1 MLTTTIHRL
10 DLVFQYTERTALK
23 ECRPVC
29 HSNQE
34 DPASDQLIPL
44 GKYVKRVITSGSK
57 WMTDTWLLDK
67 HFAMF
72 VKYCPEVTSVSISQF
87 VCGGSLYYNL
97 KLMIKCKLHRIDRN
111 TEDQK
116 FELIITI
123 TGFTFDSGYHIQD
136 FMFIYNACPNLTKLD
151 LFTNMNDNAR
161 QMAGSK
167 KVVSLTLKIE
177 TRHMGDG
184 EQIYTM
190 IDECL
195 NIASCN
201 SIKWTLTGSTVLTI
215 GLCKLRFDDF
225 TSSKVPNFHEIVQEL
240 TLCGYKLKNTHGHVY
255 DSIQILHIE
264 NPMVCLDF
272 FHRLAISFLNLKEL
286 YLHKLKIDKLIDLGD
301 LYLQKLSFTADSLFH
316 LSEVPVTQFVCI
328 EIYDIL
334 FTNQDMMM
342 KALPSE
348 NLQKTNDTVV

>member
-1 MLTTTIHRL
+1 MSLIAVVTQHMEMRLFVICCLKALQHLMLTTTIHRL

-97 KLMIKCKLHRIDRN
+97 KLMIKS
-111 TEDQK
+111 
-116 FELIITI
+116 
-123 TGFTFDSGYHIQD
+123 GFTFDSGYHIQD

-161 QMAGSK
+161 QMAGS
-167 KVVSLTLKIE
+167 VICPSL
-177 TRHMGDG
+177 
-184 EQIYTM
+184 
-190 IDECL
+190 
-195 NIASCN
+195 
-201 SIKWTLTGSTVLTI
+201 
-215 GLCKLRFDDF
+215 KL
-225 TSSKVPNFHEIVQEL
+225 
-240 TLCGYKLKNTHGHVY
+240 
-255 DSIQILHIE
+255 
-264 NPMVCLDF
+264 
-272 FHRLAISFLNLKEL
+272 
-286 YLHKLKIDKLIDLGD
+286 
-301 LYLQKLSFTADSLFH
+301 
-316 LSEVPVTQFVCI
+316 
-328 EIYDIL
+328 
-334 FTNQDMMM
+334 
-342 KALPSE
+342 
-348 NLQKTNDTVV
+348 